1 MNQILY
7 NIKKNKKLKY
17 IYKIQF
23 IISITIT
30 IIIAIY
36 IMQNYKNDKNLEKI
50 SKILNKNIELN
61 SLYKT
66 EKLNRKNNSYIGKIY
81 IEKINLEYAIFSTFN
96 EEILKVSPCRFY
108 GVNIGEKG
116 NICIAGHNYNDN
128 RFFGKIDELE
138 IKDKITLSDLEGKK
152 YEYIVFNVFETD
164 ENDVSVLKSSKNFEL
179 TLVTCNN
186 ANKKRI
192 IVKAYRK
199 EY

>member
-23 IISITIT
+23 IISIVIT
-30 IIIAIY
+30 ILIAVYII
-36 IMQNYKNDKNLEKI
+36 QNYNNNENLEKI
-50 SKILNKNIELN
+50 SKIINKNIELN
-61 SLYKT
+61 SLYQT
-66 EKLNRKNNSYIGKIY
+66 EKVSKKTNSYIGKIY
-81 IEKINLEYAIFSTFN
+81 IEKIDLEYAVFSNFN
-96 EEILKVSPCRFY
+96 EEILKISPCRFY

-128 RFFGKIDELE
+128 RFFGRLKELE
-138 IKDKITLSDLEGKK
+138 IKDKIKLINLTGKE
-152 YEYIVFNVFETD
+152 YEYIVFDTYET
-164 ENDVSVLKSSKNFEL
+164 ESNDMSVLKNIKNYEL

-186 ANKKRI
+186 INNKRL
-192 IVKAYRK
+192 IVKAYIK

>member
-66 EKLNRKNNSYIGKIY
+66 EKLNRKTNSYIGKIY
-81 IEKINLEYAIFSTFN
+81 IEKINLEYSIFSTFN